1 MTASVPVVAPAFAPD
16 ERPEPDGPA
25 EPKQGRTRTGRH
37 EPVRSSM
44 PRIAARGAA
53 LGLTIAAG
61 VTGGHYLR
69 HDLEAGLVAGAQL
82 GSVAAGMAFAGAWAE
97 RRRMTRIAGTLSD
110 LAVELAT
117 AGVPDVEAAPRL
129 LEVRGADRVTLEA
142 ATRRAVDQPGDDR
155 RAVRLLSRIALL
167 RTP

>member
-25 EPKQGRTRTGRH
+25 EPKEGRTRTGRH
-37 EPVRSSM
+37 EQVRSSM

-69 HDLEAGLVAGAQL
+69 HDLEAGWSWAPSSARWPPAWRSPTPGRSAGA
-82 GSVAAGMAFAGAWAE
+82 
-97 RRRMTRIAGTLSD
+97 
-110 LAVELAT
+110 
-117 AGVPDVEAAPRL
+117 
-129 LEVRGADRVTLEA
+129 
-142 ATRRAVDQPGDDR
+142 
-155 RAVRLLSRIALL
+155 
-167 RTP
+167 

>member
-25 EPKQGRTRTGRH
+25 EPKEGRTRTGRH

-61 VTGGHYLR
+61 VTGGTTSATTWR
-69 HDLEAGLVAGAQL
+69 PAWSRAPSSARWPPAWRSPAPGRSAGA
-82 GSVAAGMAFAGAWAE
+82 
-97 RRRMTRIAGTLSD
+97 
-110 LAVELAT
+110 
-117 AGVPDVEAAPRL
+117 
-129 LEVRGADRVTLEA
+129 
-142 ATRRAVDQPGDDR
+142 
-155 RAVRLLSRIALL
+155 
-167 RTP
+167 